1 MIPRPVVETKIML
14 VVYPKID
21 KASQSGF
28 TLLEVLI
35 TVIILSVGLLGL
47 AGLQVI
53 SLRDNHS
60 AYLRSQALI
69 QSYDIVDRMRANDS
83 QISNYSLTDGSYAF
97 SAIGAKHQNCD
108 QVAGCTKADKAAHD
122 LFQWN
127 QANRRM
133 LPSAIGIVC
142 RDGSMED
149 GNYDMAADIVTTG
162 CTNAAA
168 DPLVVKI
175 WWVDDRTNTVT
186 VFRFSTAIG
195 DAL

>member
-1 MIPRPVVETKIML
+1 ML
-14 VVYPKID
+14 VAYLRID

-35 TVIILSVGLLGL
+35 TLIILSVGLLGL

-60 AYLRSQALI
+60 AYLRSQAII
-69 QSYDIVDRMRANDS
+69 QSYDIIDRMRANGD
-83 QISNYSLTDGSYAF
+83 QISDYSLASSSYTF
-97 SAIGAKHQNCD
+97 SAIGAKHENCD
-108 QVAGCTKADKAAHD
+108 QAAGCTKANKATHD

-142 RDGSMED
+142 RDSSMED
-149 GNYDMAADIVTTG
+149 GNYDMAADTVTTG
-162 CTNAAA
+162 CTNVGA

-175 WWVDDRTNTVT
+175 WWVDDRTDA